1 VDEDVDSVDDGA
13 LEELVLEFDTL
24 LPEVSAPDPLSNSA
38 TVHDWTSCTAGL
50 PFASVIGVRVI
61 VHVWVIGPATVC
73 VVCTVCTD
81 CEPPV
86 LLLLPPDCR
95 MTRLVAPAI
104 GIALAKPK

>member
-1 VDEDVDSVDDGA
+1 VKTGIEVVPETPVDEDVDSVDDGA

-61 VHVWVIGPATVC
+61 VHVWVIGPATLMDGVN
-73 VVCTVCTD
+73 
-81 CEPPV
+81 
-86 LLLLPPDCR
+86 
-95 MTRLVAPAI
+95 
-104 GIALAKPK
+104 